1 MSIVNMQVNGKV
13 KKLQLVGSFPLNLQE
28 KTVTKNGEIT
38 ADEGYDGLS
47 KVTVNVASSGGSV
60 PTYLGTVEVE

>member
-1 MSIVNMQVNGKV
+1 MIYGNC
-13 KKLQLVGSFPLNLQE
+13 VGGAFPPDLQE

-47 KVTVNVASSGGSV
+47 KVTVNVANSGGSA
-60 PTYLGTVEVE
+60 PTYLGIVEVV